1 MPNIFTSL
9 WSVLSLGGRGTKFW
23 DGELMGTVDF
33 VVLKDTSTTQLS
45 SYNFPMAISKTCCL
59 KATLGLDTQLR
70 RMLA

>member
-1 MPNIFTSL
+1 
-9 WSVLSLGGRGTKFW
+9 
-23 DGELMGTVDF
+23 MGTVDF